1 MKQIATLNQYNFNK
15 AIGKGL
21 FEDIKYIF
29 EKECLIV
36 DEYGRVYND
45 YYTHS
50 QDALMTLNWCIMD
63 IQSLYEFHD
72 IVER

>member
-1 MKQIATLNQYNFNK
+1 MTKIATLNQYNFNK

-36 DEYGRVYND
+36 DEYGRIYND
-45 YYTHS
+45 YYMHIQS
-50 QDALMTLNWCIMD
+50 AFGAFNWCILEL
-63 IQSLYEFHD
+63 QSLYEFHN